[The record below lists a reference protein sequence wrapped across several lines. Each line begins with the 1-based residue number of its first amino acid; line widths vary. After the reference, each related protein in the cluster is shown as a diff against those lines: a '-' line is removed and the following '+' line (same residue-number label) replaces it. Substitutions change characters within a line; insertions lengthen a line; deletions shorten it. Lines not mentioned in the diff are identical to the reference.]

1 MIMINSPILQIHPLG
16 FPWKTQDPFLFCVY
30 HKDAYPQ
37 GNDELGPATSL
48 AGRNLGQDF
57 VIKDGWR
64 MYHGRK
70 VPGFP
75 AHPHRGFETVTIV
88 REGIVDHSDS
98 LGATARFGHGDVQW
112 LTSGK
117 GLQHSEM
124 FPLLNK
130 EKANPFE
137 LFQLWLNLPKVDK
150 MVDPHF
156 KMLWGET
163 IPKIKVEDEKGRTT
177 YIELIAGKIG
187 EKQAPAPTPNSW
199 AAKPENEVAI
209 YTIKMAPHA
218 TWTFPKASQGVT
230 RSLYFYKG
238 ESVKIGDVEIH
249 PDHSADLNPSIKTV
263 LKNGP
268 VESRLFV
275 LQGKPINEPVVQ
287 HGPFVMNSQEEIME
301 AFKDYQRTEF
311 GGWPWGT
318 LAPVHDKKKGR
329 FAKHIDGTLE
339 IRDA

>member
-1 MIMINSPILQIHPLG
+1 MINSPILRIHPLG

-30 HKDAYPQ
+30 HEDAYPQ
-37 GNDELGPATSL
+37 GNEELGPATSL
-48 AGRNLGQDF
+48 AGRNFGQDF
-57 VIKDGWR
+57 VLKDGWR

-117 GLQHSEM
+117 GLQHAEM

-130 EKANPFE
+130 ETDNPLE
-137 LFQLWLNLPKVDK
+137 LFQLWLNLPQADK
-150 MVDPHF
+150 MVAPHF

-163 IPKIKVEDEKGRTT
+163 IPKINVADENGRLT

-187 EKQAPAPTPNSW
+187 EDQAPAPTPNSW

-218 TWTFPKASQGVT
+218 AWTFPKASAGIT

-238 ESVKIGDVEIH
+238 ESVKIADLEIH
-249 PDHSADLNPSIKTV
+249 PDHSADLNPTIETTI
-263 LKNGP
+263 KNGP

-275 LQGKPINEPVVQ
+275 LQGKPIEESVVQ
-287 HGPFVMNSQEEIME
+287 HGPFVMNSQAEIQE
-301 AFKDYQRTEF
+301 AFQEYRRTQF
-311 GGWPWGT
+311 GGWPWASA
-318 LAPVHDKKKGR
+318 APVHDSAKGR

-339 IRDA
+339 VKEV